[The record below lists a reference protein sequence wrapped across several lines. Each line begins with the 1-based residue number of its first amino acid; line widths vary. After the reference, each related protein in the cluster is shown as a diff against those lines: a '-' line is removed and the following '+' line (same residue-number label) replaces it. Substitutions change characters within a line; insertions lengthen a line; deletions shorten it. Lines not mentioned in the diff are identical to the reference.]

1 MSQILNE
8 IEEDLKKDRFII
20 FFKKYKIIF
29 IILFSLIILS
39 IFFVVEKKIIFENRA
54 KKYTQEYVIIL
65 NLINNKNIDEAK
77 NKLEILKNSKIN
89 IYKVLAISKLL
100 ELSKDNKNEQL
111 SILDYAINA
120 NIDKN
125 DKDLFKIKKALLAF
139 ENLDETQFLNLLN
152 PSDFKESPWR
162 VLALEILGDFYL
174 SKGQK
179 IKAKDIYNQA
189 IKISDIPEIF
199 KKDLEKKIKELNK

>member
-39 IFFVVEKKIIFENRA
+39 IFFVVGKKIIFENRA

-120 NIDKN
+120 SIDKN
-125 DKDLFKIKKALLAF
+125 DKDLFKIK
-139 ENLDETQFLNLLN
+139 
-152 PSDFKESPWR
+152 
-162 VLALEILGDFYL
+162 
-174 SKGQK
+174 
-179 IKAKDIYNQA
+179 
-189 IKISDIPEIF
+189 
-199 KKDLEKKIKELNK
+199 

>member
-20 FFKKYKIIF
+20 FFKKYKTIF

-39 IFFVVEKKIIFENRA
+39 IFFAVGKNIIFENRA
-54 KKYTQEYVIIL
+54 KKYTQEYVIII
-65 NLINNKNIDEAK
+65 NLINNKKIDEAK

-111 SILDYAINA
+111 SILDYAINS

-139 ENLDETQFLNLLN
+139 ENLDEGQFINLLN
-152 PSDFKESPWR
+152 SNDFKESPWR